1 MASRDIHSRL
11 HFVPLIVPVAARTDN
26 TPIVSAIID
35 TLGYESVEF
44 ALVTGTNTDTNAT
57 FAVTVDEGDASD
69 LTGSNAVAANQL
81 LGSLALAGFTFADDN
96 ECRKIGYV
104 GNKRYV
110 RLTVTPS
117 GNDSGN
123 IFISGVAVLG
133 NARNAPTANPPQ

>member
-1 MASRDIHSRL
+1 MASRDIHNKL
-11 HFVPLIVPVAARTDN
+11 HFVPLIPPVAARTDN
-26 TPIVSAIID
+26 TAIVSSIID
-35 TLGYESVEF
+35 TAGFESIEF
-44 ALVTGTNTDTNAT
+44 VLVTGTNTDTNAT

-81 LGSLALAGFTFADDN
+81 IGTTTLAGFTFADDN

-104 GNKRYV
+104 GGKRYV

-123 IFISGVAVLG
+123 IFVAGVAVLG
-133 NARNAPTANPPQ
+133 NARSAPTANPPQ